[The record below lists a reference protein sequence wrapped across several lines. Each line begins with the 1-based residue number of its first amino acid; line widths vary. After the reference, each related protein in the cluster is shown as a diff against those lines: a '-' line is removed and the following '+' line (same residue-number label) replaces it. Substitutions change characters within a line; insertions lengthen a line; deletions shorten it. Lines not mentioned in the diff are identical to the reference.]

1 MRVLGFRV
9 HRHESQIPPKRAG
22 ESEPDDCYVARVE
35 TRRFNAYGAITLRLP
50 RLECLLDKL
59 RHNSVFGTPTEVETA
74 ALNARVQ
81 SSPCHEERQWY
92 LMRDPAMIR
101 LPSAVQEWP
110 KLQNT

>member
-1 MRVLGFRV
+1 MSISIRKGTRP
-9 HRHESQIPPKRAG
+9 E
-22 ESEPDDCYVARVE
+22 VE
-35 TRRFNAYGAITLRLP
+35 TGVLNAYGTTFLRLP

-59 RHNSVFGTPTEVETA
+59 RPNSVFGIPTEVEAA

-81 SSPCHEERQWY
+81 SYPCHEERRWY